1 MCKNRDG
8 RGDRKTDSPVFFRLA
23 ALALAVSAAFVS
35 VTGVA
40 GEKLDMS
47 FIQGGAGV
55 NPEVWAALNGSYAP
69 GRYLVD
75 LSLNGKSAGKQIL
88 DVTPQDSEALCL
100 TEAWLA
106 KAGIYVS
113 ADYFREGYDTTRQCY
128 VLTKAPS
135 VTVDFDVS
143 TQSLALSIPQK
154 GLVKMPENVE
164 WDYGTSAFRVN
175 YNANASTGRNNASAF
190 GSADLKANIGRWVV
204 SSTATASSGD
214 GGKNTATINM
224 FTATRAIRA
233 LSADLTV
240 GKTSTGDSLL
250 GSTGTYGVSLSR
262 NNSMRPGNPG
272 YTPVFSGIANGPS
285 RVTLTQNGRLLYSE
299 IVPAGPFSIT
309 DVPLY
314 TSGDVRMTV
323 TGEDG
328 RERVQNFPLSVM
340 AGQLSPGQ
348 HEFSVA
354 AGLPDDDSDL
364 KGGVFAASYGY
375 GLDGLTLRTGG
386 VFNQNW
392 QGVSA
397 GAVLGLGYPGA
408 VSADGAYVTAK
419 YRDGSRSGNKVQLS
433 WSKQLEMT
441 NTGLRVSWSRQSEE
455 YEDMSSFDPTER
467 WSRSNHGRRTKDEWN
482 AGISQPV
489 GGLLSLSVSGWQR
502 SYYPALMTGSYR
514 YRGGFR
520 YRDGDGKDTGLTGT
534 LSARIKEVSLNLGWS
549 GYRNTQ
555 GENNWSASV
564 SVSVPFMLSDCRYSS
579 STSVSTSR
587 GGGTGFSTGVSGS
600 LNDRFSYG
608 LGGGRDGSG
617 GVSSYLN
624 ASYSGDRAYLSGTL
638 NHSRSGGTS
647 GSVSAS
653 GSVLAVPVA
662 GDIMF
667 SRTTGDTVAV
677 VNVKDTPGVR
687 VTAGEGQTNS
697 DGNLVVPLNSY
708 DWNTVTIE
716 AGTLPLS
723 TELTNTSRKVVPADR
738 AVVWMP
744 FDALKVRRYLLQ
756 VKQHDGEFVPGG
768 TWARDS
774 KNTPLGFV
782 ASNGVLMINTVDAPG
797 DITLGQCRIPA
808 VKLQDTEKLQEITCE

>member
-1 MCKNRDG
+1 MK
-8 RGDRKTDSPVFFRLA
+8 KQVSSVFFRRA
-23 ALALAVSAAFVS
+23 TLALAVSAAFAS
-35 VTGVA
+35 ATGVA

-75 LSLNGKSAGKQIL
+75 LSLNGKEAGKQIL
-88 DVTPQDSEALCL
+88 DVTPQDSNELCL
-100 TEAWLA
+100 TEAWLT

-113 ADYFREGYDTTRQCY
+113 ADYFREGYDATRQCY

-135 VTVDFDVS
+135 VKVDFDVS

-154 GLVKMPENVE
+154 GLVKMPENVD
-164 WDYGTSAFRVN
+164 WDYGTGAFRVN
-175 YNANASTGRNNASAF
+175 YNANANTGRNNTSAF

-204 SSTATASSGD
+204 SSSATASGGDSGD
-214 GGKNTATINM
+214 NSTTINM

-233 LSADLTV
+233 LSADLAV

-262 NNSMRPGNPG
+262 NNSMKPGNLG
-272 YTPVFSGIANGPS
+272 YAPVFSGIANGPS
-285 RVTLTQNGRLLYSE
+285 RVTLTQNGRLLHSE
-299 IVPAGPFSIT
+299 MVPAGPFSIT

-314 TSGDVRMTV
+314 TSGDVTMKI

-328 RERVQNFPLSVM
+328 REHVQNFPLSVM

-386 VFNQNW
+386 VFNQDW
-392 QGVSA
+392 QGISA
-397 GAVLGLGYPGA
+397 GAVLGLGYLGA
-408 VSADGAYVTAK
+408 VSADGAYATAK

-455 YEDMSSFDPTER
+455 YEDMSSFDPTEL
-467 WSRSNHGRRTKDEWN
+467 WSQSNHGRRTRDEWN
-482 AGISQPV
+482 AGVSQPV
-489 GGLLSLSVSGWQR
+489 GGLFSLSVSGWRR
-502 SYYPALMTGSYR
+502 SYYPAQMTGRYR
-514 YRGGFR
+514 YS
-520 YRDGDGKDTGLTGT
+520 DDNGKDTGITGT
-534 LSARIKEVSLNLGWS
+534 LSTQIKGVSLNLGWS
-549 GYRNTQ
+549 GSRNTR
-555 GENNWSASV
+555 GENNWSASA
-564 SVSVPFMLSDCRYSS
+564 SVSVPFTLFDRRYSS
-579 STSVSTSR
+579 STSVST
-587 GGGTGFSTGVSGS
+587 GKDGGTSFSTGLSGS
-600 LNDRFSYG
+600 LNDRFSYSF
-608 LGGGRDGSG
+608 GGGRDSDG

-624 ASYSGDRAYLSGTL
+624 ASYSGDRAYLSGSL
-638 NHSRSGGTS
+638 NQSSSGGTS

-653 GSVLAVPVA
+653 GSVLAVPA
-662 GDIMF
+662 AKDIMF

-677 VNVKDTPGVR
+677 VNVKDTPGVK
-687 VTAGEGQTNS
+687 VTSDDGQTNS

-708 DWNTVTIE
+708 DWNTVTID

-723 TELTNTSRKVVPADR
+723 TELTNTSQKVVPTDK

-744 FDALKVRRYLLQ
+744 FDALKVKRYLLQ
-756 VKQHDGEFVPGG
+756 VKQRDGKFVPGG

-782 ASNGVLMINTVDAPG
+782 ANNGVLMINTVDAPG

-808 VKLQDTEKLQEITCE
+808 AKLQDTEKLQEITCE